1 MNRIITGQIIFILC
15 CVVYLVWWYRGFR
28 PGVSVSRVSGLNGL
42 LLAVTAILGIAGVVF
57 CMLDMEAS
65 SPWKVSPV
73 YIISGGIIGYIVLL
87 VVTRY
92 IFDRVVTSELFLII
106 GWTMLETAVIN
117 QLNADGTL
125 GEIGFTIMCVII
137 AAAFIISM
145 ILYVAYY
152 KMEEMKA
159 FYAAMVPL
167 VTEGAAMVVLVCMV
181 A

>member
-1 MNRIITGQIIFILC
+1 
-15 CVVYLVWWYRGFR
+15 
-28 PGVSVSRVSGLNGL
+28 
-42 LLAVTAILGIAGVVF
+42 
-57 CMLDMEAS
+57 
-65 SPWKVSPV
+65 
-73 YIISGGIIGYIVLL
+73 
-87 VVTRY
+87 
-92 IFDRVVTSELFLII
+92 
-106 GWTMLETAVIN
+106 MLETAVIN

-125 GEIGFTIMCVII
+125 GETGFTIMCVII

>member
-1 MNRIITGQIIFILC
+1 MNRIITGQIILILC

-57 CMLDMEAS
+57 CMLDMEGS